1 MTEHPTERVR
11 ETHES
16 LPTGA
21 GVSPGID
28 RVLAVNRE
36 ALDHPEAFWGKVAHE
51 LHFSERAGPVME
63 ETEEPPFARWFP
75 RWKTNLCYNCVDRWI
90 GTDHQ
95 HKIAFHWEGEP
106 GDQRSFTYLQLY
118 REVNRFASLL
128 QQAGVGPGDRVTI
141 YLPMIPEAVFAMLAT
156 VRLGAIHSVV
166 FGGFTAQALADRIND
181 SRSRV
186 VVTAD
191 GGWRR
196 GKVIELKRIADQALL
211 ATPSVERVL
220 VVRRTGQPVEMQDG
234 RDVWYHEALEG
245 AAEHVE
251 PVWVDGIHPS
261 FILYTSGTTG
271 KPKGAV
277 HSTAGYMVWLYYT
290 TQAIF
295 DLRPTDLLWCTAD
308 IGWVTGHSY
317 VVYGPTLRGA
327 STFLYEGAPD
337 HPGWGRWWSM
347 VQHHRVSI
355 LYTSPTAIRSFI
367 KQGEQW
373 PDRYDL
379 GSLRVLGSVGEPIN
393 PTAWRWYFRH
403 IGKDRCPVVDTW
415 WQTETGGVMIGAQLG
430 IAQYPLKPGS
440 ATFPLAGVDARIV
453 DEDGTEVAPME
464 KGLLTIRRPWPG
476 EFMTLWGD
484 PERYRE
490 VYFSKF
496 PGVYFAADYALRD
509 SDGYFWLL
517 GRSDEVM
524 KVAGHRIS
532 TTEIEHLLVMH
543 PSVAEAA
550 VIGRSDPIKGE
561 VPVACVILK
570 PGRMATPALRDELRL
585 HVRDN
590 LGAIAVPAQIYFVDK
605 VPKTRSAKIMR
616 RLIRDVVEERP
627 LGDVTTLEDET
638 SIEEAQRAYHELKES
653 LQRDRH

>member
-1 MTEHPTERVR
+1 MTEGPR
-11 ETHES
+11 ELVTGTYAS

-21 GVSPGID
+21 GVSTGIE
-28 RVLAVNRE
+28 RVLALNRD
-36 ALDHPEAFWGKVAHE
+36 ALEHPNDFWAAVASELRFTERVGPAF
-51 LHFSERAGPVME
+51 E
-63 ETEEPPFARWFP
+63 ETADPPYGRWFP

-95 HKIAFHWEGEP
+95 HRIAFHWEGEP
-106 GDQRSFTYLQLY
+106 GDRRSFTYLQLY
-118 REVNRFASLL
+118 QEVSRFASIL
-128 QQAGVGPGDRVTI
+128 QRAGVTEGDRVTI
-141 YLPMIPEAVFAMLAT
+141 YLPMVPEAIFAMLAT

-181 SRSRV
+181 SGSKV
-186 VVTAD
+186 LVTAD

-196 GKVIELKRIADQALL
+196 GKIVELKRIADQALRS
-211 ATPSVERVL
+211 APSVEHVV
-220 VVRRTGQPVEMQDG
+220 VVRRTGQPVELTEG
-234 RDVWYHEALEG
+234 RDVWYHDALAT
-245 AAEHVE
+245 AAEHVP
-251 PVWVDGIHPS
+251 PVWVDGTHPS

-271 KPKGAV
+271 KPKGAC

-327 STFLYEGAPD
+327 STFVYEGAPD
-337 HPGWGRWWSM
+337 HPGWDRWWAM
-347 VQHHRVSI
+347 IQRHRVTI
-355 LYTSPTAIRSFI
+355 LYTSPTAIRSFV
-367 KQGEQW
+367 KQGEEG
-373 PDRYDL
+373 PARYDL
-379 GSLRVLGSVGEPIN
+379 GSLRILGSVGEPIN
-393 PTAWRWYFRH
+393 PTVWHWYFRH
-403 IGKDRCPVVDTW
+403 IGHGRCPVIDTW

-430 IAQYPLKPGS
+430 LAQYPLKPGS
-440 ATFPLAGVDARIV
+440 ATFPMAGVDARVV
-453 DEDGTEVAPME
+453 DETGAEVAAME

-476 EFMTLWGD
+476 EFMTLWRD
-484 PERYRE
+484 EARYRE
-490 VYFSKF
+490 VYFSRF

-524 KVAGHRIS
+524 KVAGHRLS
-532 TTEIEHLLVMH
+532 TTEIEHLLVRH
-543 PSVAEAA
+543 PAVAEAA
-550 VIGRSDPIKGE
+550 VIGRSDAIKGE

-570 PGRMATPALRDELRL
+570 PGHTGTPTLREELRV
-585 HVRDN
+585 HVREN
-590 LGAIAVPAQIYFVDK
+590 LGAIAVPSQIYFVDR

-627 LGDVTTLEDET
+627 LGDTTTLEDET
-638 SIEEAQRAYHELKES
+638 SIEEAQRAYRELKDS
-653 LQRDRH
+653 LDRDRH

>member
-1 MTEHPTERVR
+1 MTGDPSDRTR

-36 ALDHPEAFWGKVAHE
+36 ALDHPNAFWGKVAQE
-51 LHFSERAGPVME
+51 LHFSERSGPAFE
-63 ETEEPPFARWFP
+63 ETGDPPFGRWFP
-75 RWKTNLCYNCVDRWI
+75 EWRTNLCYNCVDRWV

-95 HKIAFHWEGEP
+95 HRVAFHWEGEP

-118 REVNRFASLL
+118 REVNRCASLL
-128 QQAGVGPGDRVTI
+128 QEAGVREGDRVTI
-141 YLPMIPEAVFAMLAT
+141 YLPMVPEAIFAMLAT

-181 SRSRV
+181 SRSKV

-196 GKVIELKRIADQALL
+196 GKIVELKRIADQALL
-211 ATPSVERVL
+211 AAPSVERVF
-220 VVRRTGQPVEMQDG
+220 VVRRTGQPIEMQEG

-245 AAEHVE
+245 AAEHVA
-251 PVWVDGIHPS
+251 PVWVKGVHPS

-271 KPKGAV
+271 KPKGAC

-295 DLRPTDLLWCTAD
+295 DLRPTDLFWCTAD
-308 IGWVTGHSY
+308 VGWVTGHSY

-327 STFLYEGAPD
+327 STFVYEGAPD
-337 HPGWGRWWSM
+337 FPAWDRWWAM
-347 VQHHRVSI
+347 VQRHRVTI
-355 LYTSPTAIRSFI
+355 LYTSPTAIRGFI

-379 GSLRVLGSVGEPIN
+379 SSLRVLGSVGEPIN
-393 PTAWRWYFRH
+393 PAAWRWYFRH
-403 IGKDRCPVVDTW
+403 IGKGRCPVVDTW

-430 IAQYPLKPGS
+430 IAPYPLKPGS

-453 DEDGTEVAPME
+453 DEDGAEMAPME

-484 PERYRE
+484 PDRYRQ
-490 VYFSKF
+490 VYFSRF

-509 SDGYFWLL
+509 SEGYFWLL

-570 PGRMATPALRDELRL
+570 PGHMPTPSLREELRL

-590 LGAIAVPAQIYFVDK
+590 LGAIAVPAQVYFVDK

-638 SIEEAQRAYHELKES
+638 SIEEAQRAYRELKES
-653 LQRDRH
+653 LDRDRH